1 MANSECRMKEQTA
14 RMGES
19 EREREQMKLR
29 SKKLY
34 ELGKEIKNETE
45 KKNTKH
51 LQREKTN
58 NNNR

>member
-1 MANSECRMKEQTA
+1 MKEQTA